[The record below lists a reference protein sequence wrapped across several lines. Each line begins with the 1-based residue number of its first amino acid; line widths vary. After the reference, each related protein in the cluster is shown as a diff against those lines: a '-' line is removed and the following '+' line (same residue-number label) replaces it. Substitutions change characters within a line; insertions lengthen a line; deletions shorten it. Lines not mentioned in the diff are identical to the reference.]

1 MFLSRYGPYVS
12 FRRTFEW
19 VRRRYVF
26 LLASLAGYVVLFPLV
41 LWFAMDTTPT
51 AFKGFVGLDPAT
63 YRMTVT
69 VVAVIALGMATLS
82 VRRARSTF
90 DVDELASDP
99 SIDGDAALA
108 ERLRMGVLLQF
119 MFASSIG
126 TLATILWIANGGI
139 VIPLAFL
146 GSAAGLMFYARP
158 RWQDWADV
166 RDALWGRGAG
176 WKGDGASE

>member
-63 YRMTVT
+63 YR
-69 VVAVIALGMATLS
+69 IAL
-82 VRRARSTF
+82 V
-90 DVDELASDP
+90 V
-99 SIDGDAALA
+99 
-108 ERLRMGVLLQF
+108 
-119 MFASSIG
+119 G